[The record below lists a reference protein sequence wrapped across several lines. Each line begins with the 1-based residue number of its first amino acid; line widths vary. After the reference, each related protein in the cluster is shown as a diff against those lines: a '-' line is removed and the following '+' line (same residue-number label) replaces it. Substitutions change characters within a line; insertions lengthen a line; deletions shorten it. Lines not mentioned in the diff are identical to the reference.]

1 MISDRSGPAL
11 DEIRAFVAV
20 YESGAFVAAGR
31 RLGLTTN
38 AISLRVRRLEAA
50 LGVPLFVRTT
60 RHVAATD
67 EGHRYYTL
75 VRGPLEGLDAAADG
89 LANVSGATVHVAI
102 PSALVDAFV
111 VRLSAEE
118 ELEVHARISDQFVD
132 PAKAGLDVSV
142 HVGPPPDSDHV
153 ARRLGSTRWVLAA
166 TSKYLD
172 GRGRPRS
179 PHDLA
184 GHACL
189 RFASPMAETSWV
201 LRDAKGRETVAALGS
216 GFTCDDSRTLALA
229 CDRGLGI
236 GVRSLTDVR
245 SRGLERVLP
254 RWSLPPL
261 QVFAIT
267 PRGRARLRRVA
278 RCLDV
283 LAACVGALD
292 A

>member
-1 MISDRSGPAL
+1 MIERAAPAL

-31 RLGLTTN
+31 RLGVTTN
-38 AISLRVRRLEAA
+38 AISLRVRKLESA

-60 RHVAATD
+60 RHVAATE

-89 LANVSGATVHVAI
+89 LANVARATVHLAI

-111 VRLSAEE
+111 ERLAAED
-118 ELEVHARISDQFVD
+118 LEVHVRVTDRFAD

-166 TSKYLD
+166 TAGYLER
-172 GRGRPRS
+172 RGRPRS
-179 PHDLA
+179 PEELA
-184 GHACL
+184 AHACL
-189 RFASPMAETSWV
+189 RFASPSVETSWV
-201 LRDAKGRETVAALGS
+201 LRDRRGRETVAALGS
-216 GFTCDDSRTLALA
+216 GFVCDDSRTLALA

-236 GVRSLTDVR
+236 GVRSSADVR
-245 SRGLERVLP
+245 THRLERVLP

-261 QVFAIT
+261 EVFAVT

-283 LAACVGALD
+283 LSECVGALD